1 MRSVAVDPSAI
12 DGRSAR
18 ALRTREAIVD
28 ALLALIDDGELKP
41 PAPRIAQ
48 RAGVSLRSIYQHFE
62 DLEALFAAAHSRY
75 TDRLLTLMAEIPG
88 DWELDRRLDAF
99 VDQRSRLLETV
110 TPARR
115 AALVQEPFSEQLRDG
130 RDRIYAVAKAEVA
143 RVFRAELA
151 AVSSDEDRSDLLHAL
166 STVASWDAWDVLRA
180 GGLDEDGARRVVR
193 RMLAALLG
201 GTT

>member
-1 MRSVAVDPSAI
+1 MAVDPSAI

-62 DLEALFAAAHSRY
+62 DLEALFAAAHRRY
-75 TDRLLTLMAEIPG
+75 TERLL
-88 DWELDRRLDAF
+88 ELASEVPDTGPLDARLDAF
-99 VDQRSRLLETV
+99 VEQRARIMEAV

-115 AALVQEPFSEQLRDG
+115 ASLLQEPFSKQLRDG
-130 RDRIYAVAKAEVA
+130 RDRIYELATAEVA
-143 RVFRAELA
+143 HVFRTELAELDA
-151 AVSSDEDRSDLLHAL
+151 AVRQDLVAAA
-166 STVASWDAWDVLRA
+166 SMAASWEAWEHLRL
-180 GGLDEDGARRVVR
+180 GGLDVDGARRVM
-193 RMLAALLG
+193 RMTLAALLG
-201 GTT
+201 GTR

>member
-1 MRSVAVDPSAI
+1 MAVDPSAI

-41 PAPRIAQ
+41 PAPRIAE

-62 DLEALFAAAHSRY
+62 DLEALFAAAHKRY
-75 TDRLLTLMAEIPG
+75 TERLLAIANEVPDTGPFES
-88 DWELDRRLDAF
+88 RLDAF
-99 VDQRSRLLETV
+99 VEQRARIMEAV

-115 AALVQEPFSEQLRDG
+115 ASLLQEPFSQQLRDG
-130 RDRIYAVAKAEVA
+130 RNRIYELATAEMA

-151 AVSSDEDRSDLLHAL
+151 DLEPDVRADLIAAVSMA
-166 STVASWDAWDVLRA
+166 ASWEAWEHLRL
-180 GGLDEDGARRVVR
+180 GGLDVDGARRVM
-193 RMLAALLG
+193 RMTLAALLG
-201 GTT
+201 GTR

>member
-1 MRSVAVDPSAI
+1 VAVDPSAI

-41 PAPRIAQ
+41 PAPRIAE

-62 DLEALFAAAHSRY
+62 DLEALFAAAHRRY
-75 TDRLLTLMAEIPG
+75 TERLLAIAAEVPDTG
-88 DWELDRRLDAF
+88 SLESRLDAF
-99 VDQRSRLLETV
+99 VEQRARIMEAV

-115 AALVQEPFSEQLRDG
+115 ASLLQEPFSQQLRDG
-130 RDRIYAVAKAEVA
+130 RNRIYELATAETV

-151 AVSSDEDRSDLLHAL
+151 GLDEECRADLVAAA
-166 STVASWDAWDVLRA
+166 SMAASWEAWEHLRL
-180 GGLDEDGARRVVR
+180 GGLDVDGARRVM
-193 RMLAALLG
+193 RMTLSALLG
-201 GTT
+201 ASR

>member
-1 MRSVAVDPSAI
+1 MAVDPSAI

-62 DLEALFAAAHSRY
+62 DLEALFAAAHKRY
-75 TDRLLTLMAEIPG
+75 TERLLAIAKEVPDSG
-88 DWELDRRLDAF
+88 PFEERLDAF
-99 VDQRSRLLETV
+99 VDQRAQIMEAV

-115 AALVQEPFSEQLRDG
+115 ASLLQEPFSQQLRDG
-130 RDRIYAVAKAEVA
+130 RNRIYELATAEVV
-143 RVFRAELA
+143 RVFRHELGSVEDERRSDVVA
-151 AVSSDEDRSDLLHAL
+151 AVSMVS
-166 STVASWDAWDVLRA
+166 SWEAWEHLRQ
-180 GGLDEDGARRVVR
+180 GGLDQDRAREVM
-193 RMLAALLG
+193 RMTLAALLG
-201 GTT
+201 ART